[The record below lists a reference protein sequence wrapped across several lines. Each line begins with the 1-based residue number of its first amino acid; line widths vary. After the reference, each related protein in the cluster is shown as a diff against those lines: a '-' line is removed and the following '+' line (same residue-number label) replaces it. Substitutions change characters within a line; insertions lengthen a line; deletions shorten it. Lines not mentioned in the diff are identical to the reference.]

1 MSKPLNVFVWL
12 MRRQLRF
19 VAILCVIFSIVL
31 LKGDGAS
38 WANIAI
44 VSGLSLMVLLFAAL
58 VWFWTAI
65 FTGKTEPP
73 APQAPA
79 SPIPDKPSHAD

>member
-19 VAILCVIFSIVL
+19 VAILCVIFSVFL
-31 LKGDGAS
+31 LKGDGAT

-44 VSGLSLMVLLFAAL
+44 VTGLSLMMLLFAAL
-58 VWFWTAI
+58 VWFWTTVL
-65 FTGKTEPP
+65 TGKSETPAPPTP
-73 APQAPA
+73 APQ
-79 SPIPDKPSHAD
+79 IPDKPSHVD

>member
-1 MSKPLNVFVWL
+1 MSKPLNVLVWL

-19 VAILCVIFSIVL
+19 VAILCVIFSVVL

-38 WANIAI
+38 WTNIAI

-58 VWFWTAI
+58 VWFWATVL
-65 FTGKTEPP
+65 TGKTEPP
-73 APQAPA
+73 ASPTPA
-79 SPIPDKPSHAD
+79 SPIPDKPSHVD